1 MFLLASAGMRFLR
14 GPLQFWRA
22 LLHFLRVRTGRSVI
36 GWIYQIRMERQIM
49 NELLLQWG
57 LVSFMIGIFL
67 SLPLA
72 AVHYD
77 QSASWTK
84 IFTNPRKLKSAH
96 LDFFMQAFA
105 AGFVYVLEL
114 SSGSDYPMYIIIPL
128 LYGTIGNPLILLLE
142 STAIFKYGAMAIGYR
157 FLKATSPAC
166 LLFAWLL
173 IAGLSLPYYAAGFL
187 ILFVVAG
194 SLLVWCYNK
203 KSKLEGR

>member
-1 MFLLASAGMRFLR
+1 
-14 GPLQFWRA
+14 
-22 LLHFLRVRTGRSVI
+22 
-36 GWIYQIRMERQIM
+36 M

-57 LVSFMIGIFL
+57 LVSFMIGICL

-72 AVHYD
+72 AVHYE
-77 QSASWTK
+77 QSPLWTR
-84 IFTNPRKLKSAH
+84 IFANPRRLKSAH

-114 SSGSDYPMYIIIPL
+114 ASASSFPMYVIVPL

-142 STAIFKYGAMAIGYR
+142 STAFFRTGGMSILYR

-166 LLFAWLL
+166 LLLSWVL
-173 IAGLSLPYYAAGFL
+173 IAVRFLPYYAAGFL

-194 SLLVWCYNK
+194 SLLIWSNLK
-203 KSKLEGR
+203 KSKRERGDGHG